1 MHALLHTGILY
12 TFHSRCERD
21 YKMRKETEN
30 EQNCTQTTCIWCLVV
45 FRVWREYE
53 KPMAN
58 RQTDQ
63 RNLFNISKT
72 GYC

>member
-1 MHALLHTGILY
+1 MHAFVHTVYCILY
-12 TFHSRCERD
+12 TVHSSRYKRGN
-21 YKMRKETEN
+21 KMRKE
-30 EQNCTQTTCIWCLVV
+30 TCIWCLVV

-53 KPMAN
+53 PTAN